1 MKNIDDDVIIVELI
15 IYTVETHSTKYNIYV
30 ICTNTYSNR
39 TLYIYTH
46 THIHIYIYTYK
57 HTYI

>member
-30 ICTNTYSNR
+30 ICTNTYR